1 MDLTLQ
7 EPHKNNCLE
16 IAQISILGSE
26 ILKQKII
33 FGALFLVLINFTTI
47 CGAQD
52 LVLHLSF
59 DELEGKVVKDLS
71 EFGND
76 ATFNKGNPKL
86 IEGVFGQ
93 AMEFDGKT
101 AGEIDDD
108 PSLDNC

>member
-1 MDLTLQ
+1 MKYGTMKYNWLTKFIVCVFL
-7 EPHKNNCLE
+7 LST
-16 IAQISILGSE
+16 IS
-26 ILKQKII
+26 
-33 FGALFLVLINFTTI
+33 VTTV
-47 CGAQD
+47 CAAQD

-86 IEGVFGQ
+86 IDGVFGK

-101 AGEIDDD
+101 AGEIDDERE
-108 PSLDNC
+108 PRYY